1 MSLNSKSTVISF
13 KLLPSEIYLWK
24 KYSLN
29 IGISPSKFLI
39 SKVDRYLFLQPLK
52 ELYDSER
59 AIKAVKKSRK
69 FKQLLKNEENLSK
82 NLNNLESSQLTNVSL
97 RLKKST
103 LKKWDEYRKARFFS
117 RTALIRQTLDRFFNT
132 KPKNLIKFEVNKE
145 QRLSSIVKALI
156 CEVGSIDFRRLDNIF
171 ENKVDSSVLMGILN
185 KLEEEGVITGKG
197 QWDNYVP
204 TTPPESGSN
213 TLMLGELLMRFI

>member
-1 MSLNSKSTVISF
+1 
-13 KLLPSEIYLWK
+13 
-24 KYSLN
+24 
-29 IGISPSKFLI
+29 
-39 SKVDRYLFLQPLK
+39 
-52 ELYDSER
+52 
-59 AIKAVKKSRK
+59 
-69 FKQLLKNEENLSK
+69 
-82 NLNNLESSQLTNVSL
+82 
-97 RLKKST
+97 
-103 LKKWDEYRKARFFS
+103 FFS